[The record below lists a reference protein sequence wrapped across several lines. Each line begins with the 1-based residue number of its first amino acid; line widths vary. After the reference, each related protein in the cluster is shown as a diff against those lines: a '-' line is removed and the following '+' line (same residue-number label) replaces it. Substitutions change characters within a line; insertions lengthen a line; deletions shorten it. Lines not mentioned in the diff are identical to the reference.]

1 MRISVVIPALNE
13 EKYIERTL
21 KSISEQNPYEIIVV
35 DNGSTD
41 KTAEIASKYAKVI
54 KEPEKGVAKAR
65 DTGWRI
71 AKGDIIAFTDAD
83 TVVGKNWINEI
94 ENSLK
99 GDAVAV
105 YGPVYLLD
113 GNIFENFLA
122 KYGFTLF
129 LLINHYLISPH
140 FSGQNF
146 AVKRRALESIDGFNT
161 KLKTAED
168 VDLSRRLHKKFKNK
182 IIFNK
187 NLKVYT
193 SARRLKAG
201 YLKFFAHHTKN
212 YLRMLIFKRSEDY
225 KIVR

>member
-1 MRISVVIPALNE
+1 MKISVVIPALNE

-21 KSISEQNPYEIIVV
+21 KAIVEQSPYEIVVV

-41 KTAEIASKYAKVI
+41 KTAEIASKYARVVR
-54 KEPEKGVAKAR
+54 ENRRGVAIAR
-65 DTGWRI
+65 DTGWRH
-71 AKGDIIAFTDAD
+71 ARGEVIAFTDAD
-83 TVVGKNWINEI
+83 TVVADNWIEEI
-94 ENSLK
+94 EKTLSNK
-99 GDAVAV
+99 AIAV

-113 GNIFENFLA
+113 GNILEKFLA

-129 LLINHYLISPH
+129 LLINHYLIAPH

-146 AVKRRALESIDGFNT
+146 AVKRRALEKIGGFNT

-168 VDLSRRLHKKFKNK
+168 VDLSRRLHKKFKGR

-187 NLKVYT
+187 NLKVFT

-201 YLKFFAHHTKN
+201 YFKFLIHHTKN
-212 YLRMLIFKRSEDY
+212 YFKMLVFNESEEY
-225 KIVR
+225 RIVR